1 MRTRNPLGSM
11 AATPAWVE
19 CLTTHSIRSATTRRI
34 PGSRAIVLFFMA
46 YMICQSVR
54 ARGLEPDSL
63 GGLTLLSACGKRGFR
78 SSPRAVS
85 QSPHIGC
92 SMTYETVL
100 ACTARESYL
109 LDYIHPYA
117 F

>member
-46 YMICQSVR
+46 YMICQSAR

-63 GGLTLLSACGKRGFR
+63 GGLTLLSAGGKRRFR
-78 SSPRAVS
+78 CSPRAV
-85 QSPHIGC
+85 PHLHHIGRAI
-92 SMTYETVL
+92 TAETGF
-100 ACTARESYL
+100 AWSARE
-109 LDYIHPYA
+109 I
-117 F
+117 